1 MYYIILIIYY
11 ILGIS
16 FFMYYSISQKYK
28 KTTILHNYLNN
39 NIEDSQFVIDNSLTE
54 NLI

>member
-28 KTTILHNYLNN
+28 KITLLQNSLN
-39 NIEDSQFVIDNSLTE
+39 NIEESQFVIDNSLRE